1 MFILCSVVTS
11 FNTLSFFAEHGVGC
25 FSASFSPVFFHV
37 AVISLRKYTA
47 MIVLLSN
54 FRSRRRSRSI
64 EVPTWWFRRGLAD
77 GIGYSG
83 PIGAVGTHETNQIS
97 VHKCRRNA
105 TPVDRVHR
113 EETGN
118 IAFLAR
124 TCLVLSSF
132 RDLAVDRLHGD
143 RLACHQSLRFGETYL
158 SFSRVTSSDC
168 LSGC

>member
-1 MFILCSVVTS
+1 MFILCSFVTS
-11 FNTLSFFAEHGVGC
+11 FNTLSFFAERGVGC

-83 PIGAVGTHETNQIS
+83 PPGAVSTHETNQRS

-118 IAFLAR
+118 
-124 TCLVLSSF
+124 
-132 RDLAVDRLHGD
+132 LAVDRLHGD
-143 RLACHQSLRFGETYL
+143 RLACHHQYQWCHIIN
-158 SFSRVTSSDC
+158 SFYQTCLVSTSKK
-168 LSGC
+168 

>member
-1 MFILCSVVTS
+1 MFILCSFVTS
-11 FNTLSFFAEHGVGC
+11 FNTLSFFAERGVGC

-83 PIGAVGTHETNQIS
+83 PPGAVSTHETNQRS

-113 EETGN
+113 EETWN

-132 RDLAVDRLHGD
+132 CDLAVDRLHGD
-143 RLACHQSLRFGETYL
+143 RLACHHQYQWCHIIN
-158 SFSRVTSSDC
+158 SFYQTCLVSTSKK
-168 LSGC
+168 